1 MLVGSTS
8 PIWKE
13 FQYLQNSSKIMLC
26 VSIDGETGPCPKCF
40 SLVSHL
46 CPSLINNCLN
56 LPYGRSWRL
65 NEDCFLW
72 SMKLGHRKAL
82 CPGPPQGPARYH
94 YYHLQF
100 SDQETKAQTSK
111 LSGSISRQVVWLQ
124 TQTPSYYTTLQS
136 IKRAF
141 LYIYTHQYTELQK
154 TKKTFP
160 SHVL

>member
-1 MLVGSTS
+1 MTITILALFT
-8 PIWKE
+8 
-13 FQYLQNSSKIMLC
+13 FYLI
-26 VSIDGETGPCPKCF
+26 
-40 SLVSHL
+40 HH
-46 CPSLINNCLN
+46 NNLT
-56 LPYGRSWRL
+56 
-65 NEDCFLW
+65 
-72 SMKLGHRKAL
+72 
-82 CPGPPQGPARYH
+82 RYH